1 LESVEARGRRL
12 AQACQDLATPA
23 LLDALIH
30 DEFPGRIALVSSF
43 GTESALLLSL
53 IAEVERDLPV
63 IFIDTEK
70 MFAETLEYRDQ
81 LTRRLGLTN
90 VRTVSPSRVA
100 LADRDPNG
108 ELWQFDTDACCQLR
122 KVEPLAIASAPF
134 DALISGRKRYH
145 GAIRRFI
152 PRIEVVD
159 GKIKVDPIAHW
170 SQERVETEFV
180 LRGLPPHPLKAEGY
194 LSVGCAPCTIPVS
207 GDSGSVRAGRWAGTG
222 KTECGIHFPVGLAK
236 AS

>member
-1 LESVEARGRRL
+1 MLESVEARGRRL

-43 GTESALLLSL
+43 GTES
-53 IAEVERDLPV
+53 
-63 IFIDTEK
+63 

>member
-43 GTESALLLSL
+43 GTES
-53 IAEVERDLPV
+53 
-63 IFIDTEK
+63 